1 MNYLYNKSYYFLIF
15 LPLIALFYFIFWFL
29 EHKIIGGDAQN
40 YLESARNILNHGIFS
55 DDQIEIPEPSFYRPP
70 FYSFYISILFKLFG
84 NNIYIIQISQIILHI
99 ISSMMIAKI
108 ALQLNLKSYLLIFFL
123 AIVCPFNLF
132 YTTVV
137 LSETLSSFFFII
149 IFYLLIVVKGKFK
162 FFLVG
167 LFAGFLALTR
177 DIYILLIFFILFHYL
192 IFFKENHYSKLVSII
207 LLCLA
212 FLVVITPWTI
222 RNYLI
227 SEKFVL
233 ISEGRLGYSLW
244 TGTWAT
250 NPKQIYLDKKTGL
263 QIFPP
268 AAFKSE
274 EEKKKVE
281 IAFKDGIKKN
291 DLFFKELAFKRILE
305 EPHTVLKKYFLR
317 APSLWLGT
325 RLDIFILNKKYFPY
339 KSKQWYIAKL
349 FFYALN
355 SMILIFSIFGII
367 CLVKD
372 KKIKKV
378 SYMLIPLIYTI
389 AIYLPLNS
397 FENRYSQPVYFF
409 LIFFAGDF
417 LYKLYKKI
425 FS

>member
-1 MNYLYNKSYYFLIF
+1 MNYLYNKNYFVLTFIF
-15 LPLIALFYFIFWFL
+15 SIGLYFFIFWL
-29 EHKIIGGDAQN
+29 VEHEIIAGDAQN
-40 YLESARNILNHGIFS
+40 YLDSSRNILNHGVFS
-55 DDQIEIPEPSFYRPP
+55 DDQIEFPQPSFYRPP

-84 NNIYIIQISQIILHI
+84 ENIFVIQISQIILHI
-99 ISSMMIAKI
+99 VSSIMLAKI
-108 ALQLNLKSYLLIFFL
+108 ALELNLKSHLLIFFL
-123 AIVCPFNLF
+123 AIICPFNIV

-137 LSETLSSFFFII
+137 LSETISSFFIVF
-149 IFYLLIVVKGKFK
+149 IFYLLIVNKKKFK

-192 IFFKENHYSKLVSII
+192 IFFKENYSSKLINII
-207 LLCLA
+207 LLLLA
-212 FLVVITPWTI
+212 FSAVVAPWTI
-222 RNYLI
+222 RNYLLT
-227 SEKFVL
+227 EKLVL

-250 NPKQIYLDKKTGL
+250 NARQINLDKNTGL
-263 QIFPP
+263 QIFPSI
-268 AAFKSE
+268 AFKSE
-274 EEKKKVE
+274 KEKKQVE
-281 IAFKDGIKKN
+281 GAFKDGIKKN

-305 EPHTVLKKYFLR
+305 EPYTVLKNYLLR

-325 RLDIFILNKKYFPY
+325 RLDIFFLNKEYFPY

-355 SMILIFSIFGII
+355 SIVLIFFILGII
-367 CLVKD
+367 FLIKE
-372 KKIKKV
+372 KKIRKV
-378 SYMLIPLIYTI
+378 SLMLVPIIYTI

-409 LIFFAGDF
+409 LIFFAGHF
-417 LYKLYKKI
+417 LYKFFQRL
-425 FS
+425 FP